1 MFKQVK
7 AAKQARGQ
15 KVDVSIALHD
25 PFVQLPPGQ
34 SLLDVSMI
42 YLLGYKRT
50 ALQYHPKPPRVVPR
64 SGNLLRY

>member
-25 PFVQLPPGQ
+25 PFVQLPPG
-34 SLLDVSMI
+34 
-42 YLLGYKRT
+42 
-50 ALQYHPKPPRVVPR
+50 
-64 SGNLLRY
+64 